1 MSPEARAEDKP
12 VTGIPEE
19 SIEQGFS
26 DPVRAAFAQRG
37 ILYGVNWI
45 GEYWNVA
52 KGANSTGSN
61 FDGRL
66 EVYADIDLEKLIGWK
81 GGVVHAN
88 AYYIHGVGASTERV
102 GNIFAVSNIEGL
114 ETFRLF
120 ELWFEQ
126 SMLQDKLKVRV
137 GSIAADS
144 EFFISDT
151 AAQFINGTFGWP
163 GITAADMAA
172 GGPAYPLPSLG
183 ARVQYSPND
192 NLTILAAIFNG
203 SPADPTADDPQAD
216 NRHGTEFRLQDAPL
230 VMFEGQFKYD
240 VGLPGTL
247 KLGGWKQLNHYAPEF
262 LNPGILDT
270 SSGIYAIVD
279 QQIWKGSGDK
289 AISAFARVSG
299 SPDKQNLINNYF
311 DTGVVFA
318 GFVPGRDKD
327 TFGAAFGYGNI
338 SNDLRQA
345 QVADNDPV
353 VSTYESVLEI
363 NYVAQ
368 IRPGFSVV
376 PDFQYIWNPG
386 GRIGSDADDTK
397 PIPDAAVFGAR
408 TNISF

>member
-1 MSPEARAEDKP
+1 
-12 VTGIPEE
+12 
-19 SIEQGFS
+19 
-26 DPVRAAFAQRG
+26 
-37 ILYGVNWI
+37 
-45 GEYWNVA
+45 
-52 KGANSTGSN
+52 
-61 FDGRL
+61 
-66 EVYADIDLEKLIGWK
+66 
-81 GGVVHAN
+81 
-88 AYYIHGVGASTERV
+88 GASTERV

-203 SPADPTADDPQAD
+203 SPSDPTADDPQAD

-289 AISAFARVSG
+289 AVSAFARVSG
-299 SPDKQNLINNYF
+299 SPDKQNLINTYF

-318 GFVPGRDKD
+318 GFVPGRE
-327 TFGAAFGYGNI
+327 
-338 SNDLRQA
+338 ND
-345 QVADNDPV
+345 
-353 VSTYESVLEI
+353 
-363 NYVAQ
+363 
-368 IRPGFSVV
+368 
-376 PDFQYIWNPG
+376 
-386 GRIGSDADDTK
+386 
-397 PIPDAAVFGAR
+397 
-408 TNISF
+408 